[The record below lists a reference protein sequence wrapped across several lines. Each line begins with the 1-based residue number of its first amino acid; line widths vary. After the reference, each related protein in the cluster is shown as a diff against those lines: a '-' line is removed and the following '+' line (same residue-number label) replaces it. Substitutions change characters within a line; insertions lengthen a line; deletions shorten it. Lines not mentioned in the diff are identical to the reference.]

1 MTGFGTVSLP
11 LTQHSL
17 FTGYECTDIASRVL
31 GLREHWI
38 ARSGNGF
45 YSLATASYL
54 DGPRYHANYRDR
66 ARQTNPPLLAHFG
79 DVYARVAAF
88 FEDLLFA
95 PVTIT
100 NELAV
105 PGFHVFEYGQCGP
118 DGDNAAGRAHFDL
131 QWMQALPGT
140 LPDSTLSFTVAI
152 KQPPAGAAL
161 EVWPLQYGNTGTL
174 TGPVAE
180 WAASHPSRRLDYT
193 EGGITV
199 HDGNI
204 LHAIGA
210 RRAGEPAGRR
220 LTLQGHGVLLNGAWI
235 LYW

>member
-17 FTGYECTDIASRVL
+17 FTADECTNIASRVFS
-31 GLREHWI
+31 LRNHWI
-38 ARSGNGF
+38 ARSSNGF

-54 DGPRYHANYRDR
+54 DGPGRRAEYRDR
-66 ARQTNPPLLAHFG
+66 ARQTNPLLMAHFR
-79 DVYARVAAF
+79 DVYARIAAF
-88 FEDLLFA
+88 FEELLFA

-100 NELAV
+100 TELAV
-105 PGFHVFEYGQCGP
+105 PGFHIFEFGRCSP

-131 QWMQALPGT
+131 QWMEALPGT
-140 LPDSTLSFTVAI
+140 VPDSTLSFTVAI
-152 KQPPAGAAL
+152 KQPPAGAAM
-161 EVWPLQYGNTGTL
+161 EVWPLQYQNTGTL
-174 TGPVAE
+174 VGGVTE
-180 WAASHPSRRLDYT
+180 WAACHPPRRLDYT
-193 EGGITV
+193 DGGITV

-220 LTLQGHGVLLNGAWI
+220 LTLQGHGVQLNGTWI